1 MSRKAADLHKMEVMA
16 SVRMMTS
23 EQIREWMNAESNCTV
38 KIWLYQ
44 YLQTL

>member
-1 MSRKAADLHKMEVMA
+1 MNAAAERHKRQVME

-23 EQIREWMNAESNCTV
+23 QQIREWMNTESNCTV